1 MYGMVRTA
9 PEHHRRL
16 MSLSSLARFIL
27 RPVNIILPID
37 HQMSFRAV
45 VGASQG
51 AGPLRMHMAKKLEV
65 KILVAALLFGTIFE
79 FVGFA
84 SAHHDSDAAETE
96 IGALHLTVFDWVCWL
111 YTIFCYTGACS
122 AVLSIVLNAALLVNV
137 LSCYEDNF
145 DLLLD
150 AAGYVFLYA
159 DVLNVVL
166 IYACAFVLVLLPFL
180 LQSHLLTGCILSGI
194 MALCSAATVYSINLV
209 SALTLYGGLV
219 SKRRPCNARPWNF
232 RGKRDGS
239 ETHAM
244 VVDAIVR
251 QALRT
256 ISSQEGVLVATS
268 LQRMSTSI
276 SGRVSK
282 LAAEG
287 ASRSASAAGIAK
299 VMQKHSGARAAAS
312 HISKCDAARCAGPD
326 EELDV
331 ESIDDH
337 DGSQLC
343 DAGTVMALASAAAAV
358 PASNEEAVASRCR
371 HRSSSA

>member
-1 MYGMVRTA
+1 M
-9 PEHHRRL
+9 
-16 MSLSSLARFIL
+16 ARFIL

-37 HQMSFRAV
+37 HQMNFRAV

-84 SAHHDSDAAETE
+84 SAHEDAAETE
-96 IGALHLTVFDWVCWL
+96 GATLRLTVVAWVCWL
-111 YTIFCYTGACS
+111 YTIFCYIGACS
-122 AVLSIVLNAALLVNV
+122 AVLTIILNAGLLINV

-166 IYACAFVLVLLPFL
+166 IYSCAFVLVLLPFL

-256 ISSQEGVLVATS
+256 ISSQEGVLADTS
-268 LQRMSTSI
+268 LQRISTII

-282 LAAEG
+282 LAKSS
-287 ASRSASAAGIAK
+287 SRSASSREDGRAGIAK
-299 VMQKHSGARAAAS
+299 VIQKHNGARGAAS

-337 DGSQLC
+337 DSQLR
-343 DAGTVMALASAAAAV
+343 DAYKLDARSLRALNKLGVDWSGASTKNPAAL
-358 PASNEEAVASRCR
+358 EEPVANNSP
-371 HRSSSA
+371 

>member
-9 PEHHRRL
+9 PERHRRL

-27 RPVNIILPID
+27 RPANIILPID
-37 HQMSFRAV
+37 HQMNFRAV

-84 SAHHDSDAAETE
+84 SHHEDAAETE
-96 IGALHLTVFDWVCWL
+96 EATLRLTVVAWVCWL

-166 IYACAFVLVLLPFL
+166 IYSCACVLVLLPFL
-180 LQSHLLTGCILSGI
+180 LQSHLLTGCILSGV

-209 SALTLYGGLV
+209 SALTLYGGLG
-219 SKRRPCNARPWNF
+219 SKRHPCSARPWNF

-244 VVDAIVR
+244 VVDTIVR

-256 ISSQEGVLVATS
+256 ISSQEGVLAATS

-299 VMQKHSGARAAAS
+299 VMEKHSGARAAAS

-326 EELDV
+326 EELVV
-331 ESIDDH
+331 ESTDDH
-337 DGSQLC
+337 DSQLL
-343 DAGTVMALASAAAAV
+343 DAGTAVTLASAAAAV
-358 PASNEEAVASRCR
+358 PASNEEAAASRCR

>member
-1 MYGMVRTA
+1 
-9 PEHHRRL
+9 
-16 MSLSSLARFIL
+16 FIL
-27 RPVNIILPID
+27 RPANIILPID
-37 HQMSFRAV
+37 HQMNFRAV

-84 SAHHDSDAAETE
+84 SAHEDAVEPEERT
-96 IGALHLTVFDWVCWL
+96 LRLTVFGWVCWL

-159 DVLNVVL
+159 EVLNVVL

-180 LQSHLLTGCILSGI
+180 LQSHLLTGCILSGV

-219 SKRRPCNARPWNF
+219 SKRRPCSARPWNF

-239 ETHAM
+239 ETHAT

-256 ISSQEGVLVATS
+256 ISSQ
-268 LQRMSTSI
+268 
-276 SGRVSK
+276 
-282 LAAEG
+282 
-287 ASRSASAAGIAK
+287 
-299 VMQKHSGARAAAS
+299 
-312 HISKCDAARCAGPD
+312 
-326 EELDV
+326 
-331 ESIDDH
+331 
-337 DGSQLC
+337 
-343 DAGTVMALASAAAAV
+343 
-358 PASNEEAVASRCR
+358 
-371 HRSSSA
+371 

>member
-1 MYGMVRTA
+1 MARTA

-16 MSLSSLARFIL
+16 MGLSSLARFIL
-27 RPVNIILPID
+27 RPANIILPID
-37 HQMSFRAV
+37 HQMNFRAV

-84 SAHHDSDAAETE
+84 SAHEDAAETE
-96 IGALHLTVFDWVCWL
+96 EATLRLTVVAWVCWL

-159 DVLNVVL
+159 DALNVVL

-180 LQSHLLTGCILSGI
+180 LQSHLLTGCILSGV

-219 SKRRPCNARPWNF
+219 SKRRPCSARPWNF

-244 VVDAIVR
+244 VVDTIVR

-256 ISSQEGVLVATS
+256 ISSQEGVLAATS

-299 VMQKHSGARAAAS
+299 VMEKHNGARAAAS
-312 HISKCDAARCAGPD
+312 HISKCDAARCGGPD
-326 EELDV
+326 EELVV
-331 ESIDDH
+331 ELTDDH
-337 DGSQLC
+337 DSQLL
-343 DAGTVMALASAAAAV
+343 DAGTVMTLASAAAAV
-358 PASNEEAVASRCR
+358 PASNEEAAASRCR